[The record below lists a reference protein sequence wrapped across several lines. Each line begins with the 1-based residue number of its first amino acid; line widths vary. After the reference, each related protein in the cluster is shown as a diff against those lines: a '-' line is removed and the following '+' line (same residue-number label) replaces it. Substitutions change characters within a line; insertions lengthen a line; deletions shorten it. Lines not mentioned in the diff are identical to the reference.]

1 MVKDAAMMKVD
12 PASVDAT
19 ELEVAHQI
27 GQSMGQLKRLMTC
40 AAMHMN
46 RVGIEWAS
54 FALLAHLVTGGP
66 RRSSALAE
74 LVFTD
79 PSTVSRQVA
88 QLVKDGY
95 VERRA
100 DPDDGRVS
108 VLAATDEGKAFFQ
121 TRVQGR
127 NAAIAHVIADWP
139 AEERQKFAELF
150 ARFTANYEREL
161 PGLMAGYEEEFGGK
175 GKTHG

>member
-1 MVKDAAMMKVD
+1 MVKDAAMVQVD
-12 PASVDAT
+12 PASVDT
-19 ELEVAHQI
+19 TDLEVAHHI

-40 AAMHMN
+40 AAMQMG

-79 PSTVSRQVA
+79 PSTVSRQVG

-108 VLAATDEGKAFFQ
+108 VLAATDEGKAFFE
-121 TRVQGR
+121 TRIAGR
-127 NAAIAHVIADWP
+127 N
-139 AEERQKFAELF
+139 
-150 ARFTANYEREL
+150 
-161 PGLMAGYEEEFGGK
+161 
-175 GKTHG
+175 